1 MKTDFSPSFNSVKCQ
16 LFFSPI
22 SVLEIWVILA
32 LIPGTILRPDE
43 KYSKEIVEIFRAEQY
58 TDLKPPYNDL

>member
-22 SVLEIWVILA
+22 SVLEIWVI
-32 LIPGTILRPDE
+32 PGTILRPDE
-43 KYSKEIVEIFRAEQY
+43 KYSKEIVEIFRAEEY